1 MPKFSN
7 REEYERWKKEKLG
20 SNLDKIGG
28 IPGDRQ
34 IPESEQEEKSDSEHS
49 GIQPVAKTVEL
60 KSISDL
66 FSNSWEL
73 FKNRFWTLNCL
84 YLLSAFFLI
93 VFIGVFL
100 GISFLL
106 SMFFPEHRDVLI
118 VVGVLVGMIPGF
130 TGMFWG
136 FSSFILAVTNEEL
149 GLRDS
154 LRHGW
159 HKVLS
164 FMWLYNLTGFII
176 TGGFLL
182 LIIPG
187 IIFLVW
193 FAFAQFIL
201 ASEDERGMKA
211 ILKSKEYVRGKWLDV
226 FLRLFIVWI
235 MSGCVGMVPVIG
247 PIVSLLF
254 FPFVMIFIYL
264 VYKDLKEIKGDGV
277 EFPQSAGE
285 KAKWLG
291 AGALG
296 YVLLPLLLL
305 GIFGATIITMSL
317 LLLKGLLTSH

>member
-1 MPKFSN
+1 MPKFSD
-7 REEYERWKKEKLG
+7 REEYERWKKEKLK

-28 IPGDRQ
+28 IPEDRQ
-34 IPESEQEEKSDSEHS
+34 IPGSEQEEKSDPGPSIIRPLIET
-49 GIQPVAKTVEL
+49 GEL

-66 FSNSWEL
+66 FGNSWEL
-73 FKNRFWTLNCL
+73 FKKRFWTLNCL
-84 YLLSAFFLI
+84 YLLSFFFLI

-100 GISFLL
+100 GISFML
-106 SMFFPEHRDVLI
+106 SMFFPEHKNVLI
-118 VVGVLVGMIPGF
+118 AAGVLVGMIPGF

-136 FSSFILAVTNEEL
+136 FSAFIFAVTNEEL
-149 GLRDS
+149 GIRDS
-154 LRHGW
+154 LKQGRHR
-159 HKVLS
+159 VLS
-164 FMWLYNLTGFII
+164 FMWIYNLTGFII

-182 LIIPG
+182 LIVPG
-187 IIFLVW
+187 VIFLVW

-201 ASEDERGMKA
+201 VSEDERGMNA
-211 ILKSKEYVRGKWLDV
+211 LLKSREYVREKWFDV
-226 FLRLFIVWI
+226 FLRLFVIWI

-264 VYKDLKEIKGDGV
+264 LYRDLKEIKGDGM
-277 EFPQSAGE
+277 EFRQSPGE

-305 GIFGATIITMSL
+305 GILGATLFTIPL
-317 LLLKGLLTSH
+317 LVLKGLLTSH

>member
-7 REEYERWKKEKLG
+7 REEYESWKKEKLK

-28 IPGDRQ
+28 IPVDQ
-34 IPESEQEEKSDSEHS
+34 EIPEAEQEEKSDAGPSR
-49 GIQPVAKTVEL
+49 IQPVAKTAEL

-73 FKNRFWTLNCL
+73 FKIRFWTLNCL

-93 VFIGVFL
+93 VFIGIFL

-106 SMFFPEHRDVLI
+106 SMFFPEHKNVLI
-118 VVGVLVGMIPGF
+118 VIGILVGTIPGF
-130 TGMFWG
+130 IGLFWG
-136 FSSFILAVTNEEL
+136 LSAFTFAVTNEKL
-149 GLRDS
+149 GIRDS
-154 LRHGW
+154 LRRGW
-159 HKVLS
+159 QRVFS

-182 LIIPG
+182 LIVPG
-187 IIFLVW
+187 VIFLVW

-201 ASEDERGMKA
+201 ASEDERGMNA
-211 ILKSKEYVRGKWLDV
+211 LLKSKEYVRGKWFDV
-226 FLRLFIVWI
+226 FLRLFVIWI

-264 VYKDLKEIKGDGV
+264 VYQDLKEIKGGGM
-277 EFPQSAGE
+277 EFRQSSGE

-305 GIFGATIITMSL
+305 GIFGATLIAIPL
-317 LLLKGLLTSH
+317 LVLKGLLTSY

>member
-7 REEYERWKKEKLG
+7 REEYERWKKEKLK

-28 IPGDRQ
+28 IPGDHE
-34 IPESEQEEKSDSEHS
+34 IPEAEQEEKSDAETS
-49 GIQPVAKTVEL
+49 GIQSVATTGEL

-66 FSNSWEL
+66 FGNSWEL
-73 FKNRFWTLNCL
+73 FKRRFWTLNCL
-84 YLLSAFFLI
+84 YLLSVFLLI

-106 SMFFPEHRDVLI
+106 SMFFPEHRNVLI
-118 VVGVLVGMIPGF
+118 AAGVLVGMIPGF

-136 FSSFILAVTNEEL
+136 FSAFIFAVTNEEL
-149 GLRDS
+149 GIKDS
-154 LRHGW
+154 LKQGW
-159 HKVLS
+159 HRILS
-164 FMWLYNLTGFII
+164 FMWIYNLTGFII

-182 LIIPG
+182 LIVPG
-187 IIFLVW
+187 VIFLVW

-201 ASEDERGMKA
+201 ASEGERGMNA
-211 ILKSKEYVRGKWLDV
+211 LLKSKEYVRGKWFDV
-226 FLRLFIVWI
+226 FLRLFVIWI

-264 VYKDLKEIKGDGV
+264 VYQDLKEIKGVGM
-277 EFPQSAGE
+277 EFPQSSGE

-291 AGALG
+291 AGVLG

-305 GIFGATIITMSL
+305 GILGTTLITMAL
-317 LLLKGLLTSH
+317 LLLKGLLTSQ